1 MTNLSVTAETNVEG
15 NIRIDYITILTTD
28 GKEVNLNWEYSYC
41 SQDEPS
47 DPSSFILKSMRK
59 SESFYENVFFDDEE
73 EENPVSDLKKKKAL
87 KDATIL
93 EIQLYIPDFAGN
105 PEEIKFNLK
114 SMDFVFRKQESGQTK
129 YSPYDLPIKYD
140 ENFTLVIEK

>member
-41 SQDEPS
+41 PQDEPS
-47 DPSSFILKSMRK
+47 APSSLILKSMRK